1 MPTAVIYTVIFL
13 SICIVMCLLQ
23 LPIFAN
29 IGIVF
34 ILLHDNLNSFGDFAF
49 SYLAYPVIKR

>member
-1 MPTAVIYTVIFL
+1 MPTAVTYTVIFL

-34 ILLHDNLNSFGDFAF
+34 ILLHDNLNSFGDFTF
-49 SYLAYPVIKR
+49 SYLVIKR